1 MSKPQIGPILYKYYK
16 AGTAITAL
24 ERQTLGFTP
33 PNRFNDPF
41 ELLPKIISHPSA
53 QRILD
58 RKGRITNKQREGLRR
73 RWNSE
78 GQTSFSKANFERFL
92 KSKEK
97 ELEIQ
102 ISTKLAQMPSRM
114 AKEVVEIVSREFG
127 ILCLS
132 KRWNHHLMW
141 GHYSEGHSGF
151 CIGYQIPAEI
161 PGVYRVEVQYTPE
174 RYAIRDSDV
183 MRGRFSRKD
192 VEGIIR
198 TKSEEWAYER
208 EVRYVLN
215 TTIPGIAANDDNSQF
230 YVRHAP
236 SAVAEVIAG
245 IRCKPDGINRIT
257 SICKD
262 LYPQA
267 AIYQASQSEHTFEI
281 IRQDI
286 DFAHRQVRGHQYD
299 LD

>member
-1 MSKPQIGPILYKYYK
+1 MPKPHIGPILYKYYK

-24 ERQTLGFTP
+24 ERQTFGFTP

-41 ELLPKIISHPSA
+41 ELLPKILSHPSA

-58 RKGRITNKQREGLRR
+58 RKGGITNKQREELRR
-73 RWNSE
+73 RWNLES
-78 GQTSFSKANFERFL
+78 QTSFSKADFERFL

-97 ELEIQ
+97 ELKIQ
-102 ISTKLAQMPSRM
+102 IPTTLAQMPSRM

-127 ILCLS
+127 VLCLS
-132 KRWNHHLMW
+132 KCWNHHLMW

-161 PGVYRVEVQYTPE
+161 LGVYRVEVQYTQE

-183 MRGRFSRKD
+183 MLGRFSRKD
-192 VEGIIR
+192 VEGIVR
-198 TKSEEWAYER
+198 TKSEDWAYER

-215 TTIPGIAANDDNSQF
+215 TTIPGIIANGDNSQF

-236 SAVAEVIAG
+236 GVVKEVIAG
-245 IRCKPDGINRIT
+245 IRCKPDSIARMKG
-257 SICKD
+257 ICKD

-281 IRQDI
+281 TRQDI
-286 DFAHRQVRGHQYD
+286 DFARQ
-299 LD
+299 